1 MPTNVKKSLKKE
13 NKNKTKARNFEN
25 PRKKFVS
32 D

>member
-1 MPTNVKKSLKKE
+1 MGTKLRNLLKKE
-13 NKNKTKARNFEN
+13 NKNKAKARNFEN